1 MDDFCHLFH
10 GGQSGPPEVKTYTF
24 DDVVNTLNQ
33 VAPYDWRGFWAERL
47 TNHGPGAPLTGIE
60 RSGWKL
66 VYNEIQPEL
75 IKVLKRER
83 KEINAEYSIGLLL
96 EENGNVIDTVE
107 GMPAAKAGIGPSMK
121 VAAVNGKR
129 FSEDAL
135 NDVLRAAKNSSDAI
149 ELLVENAEYFKIY
162 KVDYHGGE
170 RYPHLVRDE
179 SKLDVLTEIIKPR

>member
-1 MDDFCHLFH
+1 
-10 GGQSGPPEVKTYTF
+10 
-24 DDVVNTLNQ
+24 VVNTLNQ
-33 VAPYDWRGFWAERL
+33 VVPHDWRGFWAERL

-66 VYNEIQPEL
+66 VYNETQPEL

-96 EENGNVIDTVE
+96 EESGNVIDTVE
-107 GMPAAKAGIGPSMK
+107 GMPAAKAGIGPGMK

-179 SKLDVLTEIIKPR
+179 SKPDVLTEIITPR